1 MPTSAIMRS
10 SFEQPVVAES
20 SRQVAFLDLGAA
32 YRELRGEID
41 EAVHRVLSSGWYV
54 LGDELDAFENE
65 FAAYVHADHCVGVG
79 NGFDALVLAL
89 RAVGVVQGD
98 EVLVPSNTC
107 VATWLAVSAV
117 GATPVPVEP
126 DPATHVVA
134 AEGVERRITERTSAI
149 LPVHLYGQPVEVGPI
164 LRLAHDRGLRV
175 VADAAQAHGAR
186 CEGVP
191 LGALGDAVC
200 WSFYPSKNLGA
211 LGDGGAVT
219 TSSSAIA
226 ERVRVLRNYGSPA
239 RDVHTDRGVNSRLD
253 ELQAAV
259 LRVKLGHLDEWNRRR
274 AQIAERYV
282 AALRDLP
289 SFTPPSTP
297 EAVSPVWHQFVV
309 RHPAR
314 DRLRVHL
321 SSMGIETLVHYP
333 RPPHRQAACAD
344 RVDGLA
350 LPIADQLAQEVL
362 SLPIG
367 PHLRAQDLDLV
378 LDGLR
383 RFEQKAGEA
392 RR

>member
-1 MPTSAIMRS
+1 M
-10 SFEQPVVAES
+10 EAES
-20 SRQVAFLDLGAA
+20 TQRVAFLDIGAA
-32 YRELRGEID
+32 YRELRSEID
-41 EAVHRVLSSGWYV
+41 EAVQRVLSSGWYV
-54 LGDELDAFENE
+54 LGDELEAFERE
-65 FAAYVHADHCVGVG
+65 FAAYVRADHCVGVG

-89 RAVGVVQGD
+89 RAVGVVRGD

-134 AEGVERRITERTSAI
+134 AEGVEGRITKRTSAI

-164 LRLAHDRGLRV
+164 LRLARDRGLRI

-186 CEGVP
+186 CEGAP

-219 TSSSAIA
+219 TSSSRIA
-226 ERVRVLRNYGSPA
+226 ERVRVLRNYGSPT
-239 RDVHTDRGVNSRLD
+239 RDVHTDRGINSRLD

-259 LRVKLGHLDEWNRRR
+259 LRVKLGYLDEWNGRR
-274 AQIAERYV
+274 ARIAEQYL
-282 AALRDLP
+282 AALSDLP
-289 SFTPPSTP
+289 SFTPPSIPTS
-297 EAVSPVWHQFVV
+297 VSPAWHQFVV
-309 RHPAR
+309 RHPER
-314 DRLRVHL
+314 DRLRDHL
-321 SSMGIETLVHYP
+321 SSIGIETLVHYP
-333 RPPHRQAACAD
+333 RPPHRQAAYAD
-344 RVDGLA
+344 LVDGLA

-367 PHLRAQDLDLV
+367 PHLLAQDLDLV

-383 RFEQKAGEA
+383 RFEHESGGP
-392 RR
+392 R